1 MEIDAKLENLGL
13 TSKEIK
19 AYLAL
24 LKLQSA
30 NPHQIAK
37 EAKVERTTIY
47 KILDDL
53 TERGL
58 ISRSIAGKKLSYFA
72 ESPEMLKN
80 MLSEQQSIVSQILPY
95 LSALQGSKGSRP
107 IIKFYENKEGIRK
120 VLTESLNSRE
130 KIRRDFAFVENV
142 VDFFGLRF
150 IHKQIE
156 DRIKRGIHVCSLRR
170 KPRGNKISEKDWYLK
185 KDNKELLREVRYLPA
200 SIEFEPLI
208 IIYDHVVAVM
218 SSQKESYAFVIESRE
233 FSQAMKSLFDI
244 AWSSAKKQ

>member
-1 MEIDAKLENLGL
+1 MEIEVKLEQLGL
-13 TSKEIK
+13 KRKEIR

-24 LKLQSA
+24 LKLQQA

-47 KILDDL
+47 KILDEL
-53 TERGL
+53 TKRGL
-58 ISRSIAGKKLSYFA
+58 ISQSMSGKRLNYFA
-72 ESPEMLKN
+72 ESPEMLKT
-80 MLSEQQSIVSQILPY
+80 MLNEQQGIVSQILPY

-107 IIKFYENKEGIRK
+107 VIKFYENRDAIRK
-120 VLTESLNSRE
+120 ILTESLNSQE

-156 DRIKRGIHVCSLRR
+156 DRVKKGVHVHSLRR
-170 KPRGNKISEKDWYLK
+170 KLGGKQSPEKDWYLK
-185 KDNKELLREVRYLPA
+185 QDNEKLLREVRYLPE

-208 IIYDHVVAVM
+208 IIYDHIVAII
-218 SSQKESYAFVIESRE
+218 SSKKESYALVIESQE

-244 AWSSAKKQ
+244 AWISAKK